1 MRHYAIEID
10 HLQKTYKN
18 GFQALKGISL
28 KVEEGDF
35 FALLGPNGAGK
46 STLIN
51 TLAGLVLPTKGS
63 VKVLGKDI
71 VFDRVAASMNL
82 GVVAQEIIYDPFL
95 SVRETLQ
102 FQSGYY
108 GLVKNDDWIDELLNE
123 LGLQDKAQTPTRLL
137 SGGMKRRVLV
147 AQALVHKP
155 PVIVLDEPT
164 AGVDVEL
171 RHQLWKFIGR
181 LHQKGHT
188 VILTTHYLE
197 EAQNLCSNV
206 AILNHGEIV
215 AQDKTD
221 RLLENFQQSTVQFR
235 LTNAG
240 LPQELASKVL
250 RQQNHNY
257 VLSFADTKDLDGILQ
272 TLLKANLTPENL
284 TLSQASLED
293 VFVKLLSE

>member
-1 MRHYAIEID
+1 MRRYAIEID

-28 KVEEGDF
+28 QVEEGDF

-63 VKVLGKDI
+63 VQILGKDI
-71 VFDRVAASMNL
+71 VSDRVTASMNL

-108 GLVKNDDWIDELLNE
+108 GLAKNDAWIDELLHE

-171 RHQLWKFIGR
+171 RHQLWTFIGR
-181 LHQKGHT
+181 LHQMGHT

-221 RLLENFQQSTVQFR
+221 RLLENFQKSTVQFR

-272 TLLKANLTPENL
+272 TLLKANVTPENL

>member
-1 MRHYAIEID
+1 MRRYAIEID

-28 KVEEGDF
+28 QVEEGDF

-63 VKVLGKDI
+63 VQILGKDI
-71 VFDRVAASMNL
+71 VSDRVTASMNL

-108 GLVKNDDWIDELLNE
+108 GLAKNDAWIDELLHE

-171 RHQLWKFIGR
+171 RHQLWTFIGR
-181 LHQKGHT
+181 LHQMGHT

-221 RLLENFQQSTVQFR
+221 RLLENFQKSTVQFR
-235 LTNAG
+235 LTNAR

-272 TLLKANLTPENL
+272 TLLKANVTPENL

>member
-1 MRHYAIEID
+1 MQRFAIEID
-10 HLQKTYKN
+10 QLEKTYKN

-28 KVEEGDF
+28 KVDEGDF

-51 TLAGLVLPTKGS
+51 TLSGLVLPTKGS

-71 VFDRVAASMNL
+71 VSDRVAASMNL

-95 SVRETLQ
+95 SVRETLR

-108 GLVKNDDWIDELLNE
+108 GLAKNDDWIDELLHE

-181 LHQKGHT
+181 LHQKGHA

-235 LTNAG
+235 LTSAE

-257 VLSFADTKDLDGILQ
+257 VLSFADTRDLDGILQ
-272 TLLKANLTPENL
+272 TLLKANVTPENL
-284 TLSQASLED
+284 TLSQVSLED

>member
-1 MRHYAIEID
+1 MQRFAIEID
-10 HLQKTYKN
+10 QLEKTYKN

-51 TLAGLVLPTKGS
+51 TLSGLVLPTKGS

-71 VFDRVAASMNL
+71 VSDRVAASMNL

-95 SVRETLQ
+95 SVRETLC

-108 GLVKNDDWIDELLNE
+108 GLAKNDDWIDELLHE

-235 LTNAG
+235 LTNAE
-240 LPQELASKVL
+240 LPKELASKVL

-257 VLSFADTKDLDGILQ
+257 VLSFADTKDLNGILQ
-272 TLLKANLTPENL
+272 TLLKANVTPENL

>member
-1 MRHYAIEID
+1 MRRYAIEID

-63 VKVLGKDI
+63 VKVLGKNI
-71 VFDRVAASMNL
+71 VSDRVAASMNL

-95 SVRETLQ
+95 SVRETLR

-108 GLVKNDDWIDELLNE
+108 GLAKNDDWIDELLNE

-221 RLLENFQQSTVQFR
+221 RLLMTFEQSTVQFR
-235 LTNAG
+235 LTNTV

-272 TLLKANLTPENL
+272 ALLKANVTPENL

>member
-1 MRHYAIEID
+1 MRRYAIEID

-108 GLVKNDDWIDELLNE
+108 GLAKNDDWIDELLHE

>member
-1 MRHYAIEID
+1 MRRYAIEID

>member
-1 MRHYAIEID
+1 MRRYAIEID

-63 VKVLGKDI
+63 VKILGKDI
-71 VFDRVAASMNL
+71 VSDRVTASMNL

-108 GLVKNDDWIDELLNE
+108 GLAKNDDWIDELLHE
-123 LGLQDKAQTPTRLL
+123 LGLKDKAQTPTRLL

>member
-1 MRHYAIEID
+1 MQRFAIEID
-10 HLQKTYKN
+10 QLEKTYKN

-51 TLAGLVLPTKGS
+51 TLAGLVLPTRGS
-63 VKVLGKDI
+63 VKVLGKGI
-71 VFDRVAASMNL
+71 VSDRVAASMNL

-95 SVRETLQ
+95 SVRETLL

-108 GLVKNDDWIDELLNE
+108 GLANNDDWIEELLHE

-197 EAQNLCSNV
+197 EAQDLCSNV

-235 LTNAG
+235 LTNAE
-240 LPQELASKVL
+240 LPKELASKVL

-257 VLSFADTKDLDGILQ
+257 VLSFADTKDLDSILQ
-272 TLLKANLTPENL
+272 TLLKANVTPENL